1 MFRGD
6 FRMIKTKDKRKMK
19 RQGLLLSIRELR
31 ALADELEKE
40 QKEVQEEIGISE
52 TMDYNLDQLFQINI
66 TNKIGSS
73 DTWEIEK

>member
-1 MFRGD
+1 
-6 FRMIKTKDKRKMK
+6 MK

-31 ALADELEKE
+31 DLADELEKE
-40 QKEVQEEIGISE
+40 QKEVQEEIGNSE

-73 DTWEIEK
+73 DTWEIER

>member
-1 MFRGD
+1 
-6 FRMIKTKDKRKMK
+6 MK

-31 ALADELEKE
+31 DLADELEKE

-73 DTWEIEK
+73 DTWEIER

>member
-1 MFRGD
+1 
-6 FRMIKTKDKRKMK
+6 MK

-31 ALADELEKE
+31 DLADELEKE
-40 QKEVQEEIGISE
+40 QKEIQEEIGIYE
-52 TMDYNLDQLFQINI
+52 TRDYNLDQLFQINI